1 MNKLHMNNST
11 LRRRS
16 RSRFRGLFLLP
27 AVAGIGEGPLPPPP
41 QDFALTDLSF
51 MTRCWNGTFESRG
64 EEGVIEER
72 YTSPSQNVML
82 GTTRYLIGERTVQFE
97 LTTILLGDSGIVM
110 TPYPRGRASD
120 DGFTLTAVSAGEAIF
135 EAPRHDFPKR
145 IVYRG
150 SSDTLIARIDDG
162 VGGDRSSTWEMERV
176 ACD

>member
-1 MNKLHMNNST
+1 MNNRI

-16 RSRFRGLFLLP
+16 HQHLLGLFVLP
-27 AVAGIGEGPLPPPP
+27 AVVGIGDGRLLPPP
-41 QDFALTDLSF
+41 QDLALADLGF
-51 MTRCWNGTFESRG
+51 MTGCWQGTFESRG
-64 EEGVIEER
+64 QRGVIEER

-135 EAPRHDFPKR
+135 EAPEHDFPKR

-150 SSDTLIARIDDG
+150 SSETLIARIDDG
-162 VGGDRSSTWEMERV
+162 AGGDRSSTWEMKRV